1 LSQSLAETIGKLVEQ
16 YIDAMD
22 KVLHWFEIYQ
32 LLIVLVNIS
41 EYELL

>member
-22 KVLHWFEIYQ
+22 KVHWFEIYQ